1 MTQSHARDEEDLS
14 GCLVSQPFA
23 DERLTSTP
31 LSTELDNNDLSRCL
45 SSMPL
50 SPKKIALKSR
60 RLDFLPI
67 ARDKVS
73 GQIKVID
80 HTSFDSLHRN

>member
-1 MTQSHARDEEDLS
+1 
-14 GCLVSQPFA
+14 
-23 DERLTSTP
+23 
-31 LSTELDNNDLSRCL
+31 
-45 SSMPL
+45 MPL